1 MPTHLVNTHEAKS
14 RLSELIR
21 KAENGD
27 DVIVARN
34 GEVVAKI
41 IPWPEQHQGRRFGA
55 WKGRIEY
62 DGDLIGSDPDI
73 LADFEAAA
81 DRPLP

>member
-1 MPTHLVNTHEAKS
+1 MATHVVNTHEAKS

-41 IPWPEQHQGRRFGA
+41 VPWPEPKPPRRLGS
-55 WKGRIEY
+55 WKGLVVEHDDIV
-62 DGDLIGSDPDI
+62 GSDPDI
-73 LADFEAAA
+73 LADFEASAQQ
-81 DRPLP
+81 PLP